1 MPDGFEPPVF
11 LRPGDAP
18 PHSSGPY
25 AQAWPAT
32 GGVGSPAPGPAGDGM
47 GFPAED
53 EVRPWPWW
61 VALVAL
67 AAAFLAIIAAGIA
80 FALLGPLLGAS
91 DDLLEEADYLF
102 GLIQDVLWVAVAI
115 GIPLAIVHWIR
126 PEHLGIR
133 RRHLGFSALKLV
145 IVLFGF
151 YLMAAIYSAAMGL
164 DENSNQ
170 LLKDTGFGDSLGK
183 DLAYAI
189 LYPVAAPVAEELL
202 FRGVLFKG
210 LRDGLRSGLG
220 RGAAARLIAAVIS
233 GAIFGALHLGG
244 GQDAFIHPRADR
256 ARRAPRARLRVER
269 HDLRADH
276 HPRAQQRHRHGQLV
290 RSHAGLVCTASSPPP
305 GRVLAVL
312 VTMLIGRLVRRLP
325 SEPPPTLPPSIPSAP
340 GGPPVDGPPPARP
353 LGL

>member
-220 RGAAARLIAAVIS
+220 RGAAVLIAAVIS

-244 GQDAFIHPRADR
+244 GQDAFIPVLIALGVLL
-256 ARRAPRARLRVER
+256 ALAYEWSGTIYVPIII
-269 HDLRADH
+269 
-276 HPRAQQRHRHGQLV
+276 
-290 RSHAGLVCTASSPPP
+290 HALNNAIATASSSDPTQDWVYGVIAAGP
-305 GRVLAVL
+305 VLAVL